1 MNWVSGI
8 LVYVMI
14 WWIVLFMVL
23 PWGVRPPD
31 NPEPGHASGAPA
43 NPMLGRKVAITTA
56 TATVLWGIAYYVIES
71 GLLTF
76 RVR

>member
-1 MNWVSGI
+1 MNWFSGI

-43 NPMLGRKVAITTA
+43 KPMIGRKFLITTA
-56 TATVLWGIAYYVIES
+56 ITTVLWGIAFYVIQS

-76 RVR
+76 RVS